1 MGKISPKP
9 FPLFRS
15 AFTRSRRASQ
25 AFPVFPLS
33 IVLGVGQPANC
44 AATSTV
50 SKLIFPSLI
59 WPPWYPP
66 LPSLVVGVGHPVQ
79 SLSDVRCAEARS
91 AGIDRSAGVARSFQ
105 VSLYKV
111 EPTKAVFAR
120 NLFSKHNLRSALD
133 DEMVE
138 GWP

>member
-1 MGKISPKP
+1 
-9 FPLFRS
+9 
-15 AFTRSRRASQ
+15 
-25 AFPVFPLS
+25 
-33 IVLGVGQPANC
+33 
-44 AATSTV
+44 
-50 SKLIFPSLI
+50 
-59 WPPWYPP
+59 